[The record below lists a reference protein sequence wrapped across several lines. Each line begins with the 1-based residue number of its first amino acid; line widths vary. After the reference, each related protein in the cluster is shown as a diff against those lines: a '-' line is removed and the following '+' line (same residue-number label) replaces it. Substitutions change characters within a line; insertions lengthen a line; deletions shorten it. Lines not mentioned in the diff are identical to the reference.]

1 MCECE
6 LRGMALSMAIEASGV
21 GANIKIVME
30 AAEKFFDFLKKSD
43 CDACLGAEFADSV
56 KISALS

>member
-1 MCECE
+1 
-6 LRGMALSMAIEASGV
+6 MAIEASGV